1 MYVKNL
7 WECEHFVSEGQP
19 DVEYYLAIPEE
30 MTLGLDLHGVKV
42 GKPMKEHSHKH
53 IEQIYYI
60 RSGKG
65 ILKVGDEERVVG
77 KDDVIYIPA
86 GVSHSIRP
94 VEGEQD
100 LTYLFF
106 SHYHEVHKKPE

>member
-1 MYVKNL
+1 MYVINL
-7 WECEHFVSEGQP
+7 WESHHFISDGQP
-19 DVEYYLAIPEE
+19 GVEYFEAVPEA

-42 GKPMKEHSHKH
+42 GLPMKEHSHKH

-60 RSGKG
+60 RSGQG
-65 ILKVGDEERVVG
+65 ILKVGDEERLVG

-86 GVSHSIRP
+86 GLPHVIRP
-94 VEGEQD
+94 AEGETD

-106 SHYHEVHKKPE
+106 SHYHEVCRKP